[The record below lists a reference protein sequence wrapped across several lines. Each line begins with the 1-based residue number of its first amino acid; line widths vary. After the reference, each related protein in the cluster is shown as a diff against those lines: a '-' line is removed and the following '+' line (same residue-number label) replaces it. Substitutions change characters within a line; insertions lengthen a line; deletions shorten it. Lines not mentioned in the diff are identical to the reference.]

1 MRGRKIEI
9 MLKTSELRNLSR
21 QELNDKVAGLKKS
34 LFEMRSQGAGGRIEK
49 PSRIKDARRDIAR
62 ILTILQEKKE
72 K

>member
-1 MRGRKIEI
+1 M
-9 MLKTSELRNLSR
+9 
-21 QELNDKVAGLKKS
+21 NDKVAGLKKS